1 MDAFQI
7 DDVVTFYQQ
16 EKTVP
21 PESSV
26 DALELQDKVGDMS
39 ERIKSAFATLE
50 QAFDQFPVE

>member
-21 PESSV
+21 PESST

-39 ERIKSAFATLE
+39 ERVKSAFAIL
-50 QAFDQFPVE
+50 